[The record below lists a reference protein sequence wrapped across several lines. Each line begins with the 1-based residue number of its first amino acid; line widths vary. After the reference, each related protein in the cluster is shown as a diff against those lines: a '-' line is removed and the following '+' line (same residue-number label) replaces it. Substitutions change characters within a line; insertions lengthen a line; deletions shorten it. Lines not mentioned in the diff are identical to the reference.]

1 MADNGKLKWNLLMA
15 LLFSAIGA
23 FIYLLIIDIG
33 ELEGHKEE
41 LLLTPEAFL
50 TTVLAFNIFGFSAV
64 KVNNYWNK
72 KIPSFY
78 ERGRLL
84 GWSFI
89 PVGIFLLLVH
99 FAVFWSISRLV
110 GADHGFIFRER
121 VLRLIFTTWLVE
133 MMIVGL
139 LFINLSYKHMLTL
152 HKEKERL
159 KETVNAA
166 QYRALQN
173 QLNPHFLFN
182 NLNTLVAEIQYNP
195 DNAVEFVQK
204 LSNVYRYVLQQDDK
218 QVSSLQEELS
228 FLQSYL
234 FLHQV
239 RIGDCLTVE
248 RQLPEEVMEARLPS
262 LTLQLLMENVLK
274 HNCISDEFPMI
285 IRINSVNNDR
295 AISFSNPICPKQE
308 IPSSGRGLKNLSE
321 RYKLLCGQDIDI
333 QSVNNRFTVIIP
345 LIYE

>member
-1 MADNGKLKWNLLMA
+1 MIENGKLKWNVLMA
-15 LLFSAIGA
+15 VLFSAIGA
-23 FIYLLIIDIG
+23 FIFLLIVDIG
-33 ELEGHKEE
+33 EMKGHKEE
-41 LLLTPEAFL
+41 LLLNPSAFL
-50 TTVLAFNIFGFSAV
+50 IVVLAFNIFGFSAV
-64 KVNNYWNK
+64 RVNTYWNR
-72 KIPSFY
+72 KIPLFY

-89 PVGIFLLLVH
+89 PVGLFLLLVH
-99 FAVFWSISRLV
+99 FAVFWSISAFV
-110 GADHGFIFRER
+110 GADQTYIFKGKL
-121 VLRLIFTTWLVE
+121 LRLIFTTWLLE
-133 MMIVGL
+133 MIIVGL
-139 LFINLSYKHMLTL
+139 LFINISYKHMLVL
-152 HKEKERL
+152 YKEKERL
-159 KETVNAA
+159 KETANTA

-218 QVSSLQEELS
+218 QVSSLQEELN

-248 RQLPEEVMEARLPS
+248 RQLPEEVMEAKLPS

-274 HNCISDEFPMI
+274 HNCISDEFPMM

-308 IPSSGRGLKNLSE
+308 IPSSGKGLKNLSE